1 MSGLICEVGP
11 RDGLQNESEALP
23 PQVRAELIH
32 RLGST
37 GLTRIETVSFVRPD
51 TVPQMAD
58 AETVL
63 ELASRRPEIVYS
75 GLVLNA
81 RGLERFLASSL
92 DEAHLVIAV
101 SDTFSERNTN
111 STVAEALAFA
121 VDALAELE
129 RADRSTTV
137 AIAVAF
143 GCPFEGHIDPGR
155 VSDLAERLAAAGAQ
169 EVSLAD
175 TIGVAAPREVKR
187 LVARLARLGVRVG
200 VHLHNTRNS
209 GYANAV
215 AALEAGASTLD
226 SSIGGIG
233 GCPFAPQASGN
244 IATEDLV
251 YILERDGVDTGID
264 LDALNATAR
273 WLEAQLKRPLPGLVY
288 RLEAAAAG

>member
-1 MSGLICEVGP
+1 LNGLICEVGP
-11 RDGLQNESEALP
+11 RDGLQNESETLP
-23 PQVRAELIH
+23 PPMRAELID

-81 RGLERFLASSL
+81 RGLERFLASPL

-101 SDTFSERNTN
+101 SDTFSERNSN
-111 STVAEALAFA
+111 STVAEALAFS

-129 RADRSTTV
+129 RAGRSTTV

-143 GCPFEGHIDPGR
+143 GCPFEGRIDPGR

-169 EVSLAD
+169 ELSLAD
-175 TIGVAAPREVKR
+175 TIGVAAPREVKS
-187 LVARLARLGVRVG
+187 LVARLARLGIRVG
-200 VHLHNTRNS
+200 AHLHNTRNS

-233 GCPFAPQASGN
+233 GCPYAPQASGN

-264 LDALNATAR
+264 LDALTATAR
-273 WLEAQLKRPLPGLVY
+273 WLEARLQRPLPGLVH
-288 RLEAAAAG
+288 RLETAAAD